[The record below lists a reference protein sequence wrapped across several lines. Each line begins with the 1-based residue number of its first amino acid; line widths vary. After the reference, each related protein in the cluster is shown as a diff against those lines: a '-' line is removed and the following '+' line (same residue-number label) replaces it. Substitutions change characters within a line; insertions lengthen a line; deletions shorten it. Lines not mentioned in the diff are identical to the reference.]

1 VPRRKLR
8 KGRSL
13 RVNEPEWEP
22 LLNFAPDHVGDFMLM
37 YAVELTDGTRLQA
50 YKHYWTRDYLHL
62 DDEGR
67 AFIYAGKDSYEEV
80 NPPWLLHLVLRKEID
95 QNAGRYSV
103 RHNVWPDE
111 PIVHF
116 ARSATKH
123 RISRE
128 RSLYVIE
135 HCGFQVVKRRR
146 SESLHGPDKQVLFLG
161 DDLEGVALEVL
172 TAENVEEEFTVIH
185 AMDLRNKYLGLYEE
199 AKKWRK

>member
-1 VPRRKLR
+1 MPRRKLR
-8 KGRSL
+8 KGRPL
-13 RVNEPEWEP
+13 RVDEPEWEP

-67 AFIYAGKDSYEEV
+67 AFIYAGKDRYEEV
-80 NPPWLLHLVLRKEID
+80 NPPWLLRHVLQEELER
-95 QNAGRYSV
+95 RYSV
-103 RHNVWPDE
+103 RQNVWPDD
-111 PIVHF
+111 PIIRF

-135 HCGFQVVKRRR
+135 QCGFQVVERRR
-146 SESLHGPDKQVLFLG
+146 SQDLSNGPDKRVFFLG
-161 DDLEGVALEVL
+161 DDLEGVGLEVVA
-172 TAENVEEEFTVIH
+172 AEIEEEEFMVIH
-185 AMDLRNKYLGLYEE
+185 AMNLRDRFLGLYEE
-199 AKKWRK
+199 ARKWRKK